1 MTNTKA
7 ATKRQDPHCPTN
19 FVPEHYSFLEVIDLY
34 AGTDRDDVRALAVH
48 TSAPHAWERA
58 ATAAI
63 HARAN
68 YQALAIGERP
78 SLAQCSICGHH
89 IRYATVW
96 EYRPEGTSLGIVTFG
111 VDCAEKVGA
120 LNLTDLKDKV
130 GAIQEFAARMRA
142 LVRDAEAAHRE
153 AAPPAVPADVVAFLE
168 DHARRHADM
177 PADCL
182 LCSFAEQL
190 EEKGRLSDR
199 QVEIARDRAAKAE
212 ALDPETGEGVTVVGT
227 IISVKPTQGKNP
239 LMALV
244 GVDERRVGP
253 RRFKAHRVYFPVSKV
268 LPRGTRVRFVADL
281 TAASSDP
288 TFLIGRNPRG
298 QALVR

>member
-89 IRYATVW
+89 IRYAVVA
-96 EYRPEGTSLGIVTFG
+96 EYRPEDSSEGIVTFG
-111 VDCAEKVGA
+111 VDCAEKVEM
-120 LNLTDLKDKV
+120 LNLTDLKAKV
-130 GAIQEFAARMRA
+130 GAIMEFSARMRA
-142 LVRDAEAAHRE
+142 AVRDAEAAHRE
-153 AAPPAVPADVVAFLE
+153 AAPPAVPVDVVAFLE

-177 PADCL
+177 PEDCL
-182 LCSFAEQL
+182 LCSFALQL
-190 EEKGRLSDR
+190 DEKGRLSTR
-199 QVEIARDRAAKAE
+199 QIEIARERAARAE
-212 ALDPETGEGVTVVGT
+212 AVDPETGPGVTVVGS
-227 IISVKPTQGKNP
+227 IISVKPTGDAK
-239 LMALV
+239 LFALV

-253 RRFKAHRVYFPVSKV
+253 RRVRAHRVYFPVTKV

-281 TAASSDP
+281 TASSSDP
-288 TFLIGRNPRG
+288 TFLIGRNPRE
-298 QALVR
+298 QSLVQ